1 MIKFS
6 MNKLVKIYLVLSLL
20 IIGLVEIESSGSV
33 PLKVFHIEQNKG
45 YLLLFLTVMVVIIS
59 FLFKTRTKL
68 DIVLLL
74 LIAKC
79 VLDIIPA
86 VSGKVIADSTF
97 WYMYAMVV
105 IMPFIYFIFKKYSG
119 DLNFIINSLSY
130 LALLMVAQMILTVFA
145 NGLGFSSGLFKHYLR
160 IPAAHSNI
168 IGVILLSV
176 FVLRIGAKKTKKFD
190 FVINSIIV
198 IGLIISKSRGSW
210 IFLLLWFS
218 FVKLKQAKEEK
229 KDLRI
234 FAICMATIIGIII
247 FVFFEDLQILLFES
261 TLSELDFTKIGA
273 GRFELWALGLK
284 KWLQSPWLG
293 FGLGVTNYDIGFEI
307 ISTGVHNIVIDY
319 LVQSGVIG
327 TLIYGLA
334 IFMVYF
340 KHKKHKSPL
349 KKGVLLAATSILFYS
364 MFEVCYFNFVCLFLF
379 WMLMGIYSSNC
390 N

>member
-45 YLLLFLTVMVVIIS
+45 YLLLFLTVMVVIVS

-79 VLDIIPA
+79 VLDIIP
-86 VSGKVIADSTF
+86 VISGKVIADSTF

-130 LALLMVAQMILTVFA
+130 LALLMVAQMILTVFT

-168 IGVILLSV
+168 IGVILLSI

-247 FVFFEDLQILLFES
+247 FVFFENLQILLFES

-307 ISTGVHNIVIDY
+307 VSTGVHNIVIDY

-349 KKGVLLAATSILFYS
+349 KKGVLLAVTSILFYS

>member
-45 YLLLFLTVMVVIIS
+45 YLLLFLTVIVVVVS

-68 DIVLLL
+68 DVVLLL

-79 VLDIIPA
+79 AFDIMPV

-130 LALLMVAQMILTVFA
+130 LALLMVAQMILTILA
-145 NGLGFSSGLFKHYLR
+145 NGFGFSSGLFKHYLR

-168 IGVILLSV
+168 IGVILLSI

-198 IGLIISKSRGSW
+198 VGLILSKSRGSW

-229 KDLRI
+229 KDLKI

-247 FVFFEDLQILLFES
+247 FVFYEDLQILLFES
-261 TLSELDFTKIGA
+261 TLNELDFTKIGA
-273 GRFELWALGLK
+273 GRFQLWALGIK

-327 TLIYGLA
+327 ALIYGFA
-334 IFMVYF
+334 ISMVYF
-340 KHKKHKSPL
+340 KHKKNKSPL
-349 KKGVLLAATSILFYS
+349 KKGILLASISILFYS